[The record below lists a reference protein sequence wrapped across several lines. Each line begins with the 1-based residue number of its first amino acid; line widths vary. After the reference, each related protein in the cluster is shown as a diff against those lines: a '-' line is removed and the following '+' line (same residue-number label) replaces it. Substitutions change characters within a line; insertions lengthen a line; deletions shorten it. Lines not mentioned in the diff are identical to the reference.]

1 MSSPA
6 NSTTFEAAARWDNA
20 REQVLEDGAPGHA
33 APDAALNSTTV
44 PNADAVP
51 DATPDLARDGQSPTA
66 ELADKK
72 AMQFIVITGL
82 SGAGKALAMRHFEDF
97 GFFCVDNLPPTLL
110 PMFAELCARGSIGR
124 VAVVADVRGGTFFND
139 LSDAL
144 ERLRADGFAYHILF
158 LDADDDLLVKRFKE
172 TRRRHPLSDQF
183 PDLQEAIAAEREALV
198 TLRARAD
205 KIVNTSHVT
214 PRELRAAIQKTFV
227 DEADGTQMLVQIES
241 FGFKHGLPQ
250 DADIVFDVRFLANP
264 NYDREIGHLD
274 GFHQPIIDYVM
285 REPLTQ
291 QFLQHLGDFVGFCA
305 PQFEKEGKAY
315 ATIAIGCTGG
325 RHRSVVLTNWLA
337 ELLRAQGHRVS
348 ASHRDVHRSAI
359 ETQNFVGPPGHPG
372 PAADQSDQS
381 RVDSAVTMA
390 QPPDAPAAQV
400 GQVAMEPAASDPQ
413 NGGRS

>member
-1 MSSPA
+1 MTEWENFRPPEPAEAEHPSS
-6 NSTTFEAAARWDNA
+6 EASAPDLL
-20 REQVLEDGAPGHA
+20 VLGAGPDGAAPGGDV
-33 APDAALNSTTV
+33 PPG
-44 PNADAVP
+44 PNA
-51 DATPDLARDGQSPTA
+51 TLAGEPT
-66 ELADKK
+66 EKH
-72 AMQFIVITGL
+72 AMQFIIITGI

-139 LSDAL
+139 LSEAL
-144 ERLRADGFAYHILF
+144 ERLRADGIAFHILF

-172 TRRRHPLSDQF
+172 TRRRHPLSDQY
-183 PDLQEAIAAEREALV
+183 PDLQEAITAERAALV
-198 TLRARAD
+198 GLRARAD

-214 PRELRAAIQKTFV
+214 PRELRAAIQNTFL
-227 DEADGTQMLVQIES
+227 DETDGAQMLVQIES

-291 QFLQHLGDFVGFCA
+291 QFLKHLGDFVSFCA

-348 ASHRDVHRSAI
+348 TNHRDVHRSAI
-359 ETQNFVGPPGHPG
+359 ETQNFVGPPGHDQ
-372 PAADQSDQS
+372 PASDRADQSLDQNHPGP
-381 RVDSAVTMA
+381 VIPTEAAA
-390 QPPDAPAAQV
+390 QPPGAQPLAV
-400 GQVAMEPAASDPQ
+400 SAETNHQ